1 MSSKQTKRTS
11 KLHFCPLEL
20 EESPHAALK
29 GDFVRYRKE
38 ARFVARVLVLEMHR
52 KPKFWKFMFCM
63 PFKLWR

>member
-38 ARFVARVLVLEMHR
+38 ARFVALTLT
-52 KPKFWKFMFCM
+52 
-63 PFKLWR
+63 FKTFVALIALFYLSCLSN